1 MLAQNGKR
9 VLVLEQ
15 HGKAGG
21 TCHNFKGKGK
31 ESDIKY
37 EFDTGLHYVGAPS
50 ELHQI

>member
-21 TCHNFKGKGK
+21 ATHNFCGKGK
-31 ESDIKY
+31 ESGIRY
-37 EFDTGLHYVGAPS
+37 EFDTGLHYVGAKG